1 MPTSYTTSWDLTQ
14 RSRWVATSQRYV
26 RGPLAYAFVRARGG
40 PELVRLSATE
50 APDTIG
56 SMLDKNAHLDFTCPN
71 CQHEW
76 RERLDDV
83 RRRPVRCPECDLEL
97 ETAHFDRDMRDVE
110 RRLRDFGKRR
120 S

>member
-1 MPTSYTTSWDLTQ
+1 MRVRAGSG
-14 RSRWVATSQRYV
+14 RSRTCPSERD
-26 RGPLAYAFVRARGG
+26 
-40 PELVRLSATE
+40 TK

-56 SMLDKNAHLDFTCPN
+56 SMLDKSAHLDFTCPN

-110 RRLRDFGKRR
+110 RRLRDFGR
-120 S
+120 